1 MVTYLQGEGVIRGV
15 EDGLRLLLHPVLH
28 DHLSHLRY
36 AFHLGVHRADD
47 GLFPLVQLVTHQSE
61 AKWRT
66 QTSVNGFSRGRRRA
80 GVSKAGA
87 EGRPHSDPSFAA
99 LGLALVLLSCKT
111 GSMVTPTSRG
121 CCEDE
126 FRSACELL
134 GIASGTQRSLNCR
147 PNASL

>member
-87 EGRPHSDPSFAA
+87 EGRPHSDPSFAVRLWARDSPSSSLAVRQAAWSHLPRGVVVRMNFGPRVNSSA
-99 LGLALVLLSCKT
+99 LRLAH
-111 GSMVTPTSRG
+111 
-121 CCEDE
+121 
-126 FRSACELL
+126 SAH
-134 GIASGTQRSLNCR
+134 
-147 PNASL
+147 